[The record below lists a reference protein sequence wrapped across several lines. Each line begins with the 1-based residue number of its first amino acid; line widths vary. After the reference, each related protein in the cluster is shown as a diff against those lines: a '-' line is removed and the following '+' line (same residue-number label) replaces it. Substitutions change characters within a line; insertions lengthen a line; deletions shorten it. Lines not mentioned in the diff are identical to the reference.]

1 MCVIA
6 HSYFFTLLSVI
17 NESAQLTVPKYVY
30 YEKVSKLKSKDTVKK
45 SLYE

>member
-30 YEKVSKLKSKDTVKK
+30 YEKVSKLKNKDTMKNP
-45 SLYE
+45 LH